1 MPDVLNRTTKQIR
14 RSVDVTE
21 GNYPETEWIW
31 SPDLS
36 AVDGWVNKYWII
48 EAYPGVSITLADQAT
63 RDQIDADEAAADAAA
78 KTSAAKERYDAE
90 DVFKALAVLIVDELN
105 ILRAEHA
112 LTPRTYAQART
123 AIFNALDGGV

>member
-21 GNYPETEWIW
+21 GNYPETDWIW

-36 AVDGWVNKYWII
+36 AVEGQPNKYWII
-48 EAYPGVSITLADQAT
+48 EAYPGVAITLADQAT
-63 RDQIDADEAAADAAA
+63 RDQIDADEAAATAAA
-78 KTSAAKERYDAE
+78 KIFAAKERYDAE
-90 DVFKALAVLIVDELN
+90 DVFKALVVLIVDELN
-105 ILRAEHA
+105 ILRAEHS

-123 AIFNALDGGV
+123 AILNALDGGV